1 MPADIEPPQEMKRAT
16 RHRVARFF
24 VDDLCQAFP
33 YSLLMAGTLYLIP
46 TPLSEDTAPQVLP
59 PQVLRQVEAL
69 PYFLVENARTAR
81 RFVKSVA
88 PARVIEDIRF
98 TIIDKDSSDAEVRAA
113 LEPLAKQGLDAGIL
127 SEAGCPG
134 IADPGAALAREAHRL
149 GLRVVPLVGPSS
161 LLLALMA
168 SGLNGQQFA
177 FHGYLPIEKG
187 PRIAALKQ
195 LEREAQQRQQ
205 TQLFIETP
213 YRNGALFAD
222 LLAQLQPGTR
232 VCVAADVTGAGE
244 FIKTLTVKDWQRFPA
259 PQLHKIPTVFLI
271 GC

>member
-1 MPADIEPPQEMKRAT
+1 MP
-16 RHRVARFF
+16 
-24 VDDLCQAFP
+24 
-33 YSLLMAGTLYLIP
+33 LYLIP
-46 TPLSEDTAPQVLP
+46 TPLAEATAPQVLP
-59 PQVLRQVEAL
+59 PQVVVAVARL

-81 RFVKSVA
+81 RFVKEIA
-88 PARVIEDIRF
+88 PHRVIEEIRF
-98 TIIDKDSSDAEVRAA
+98 AVIDKDSSEREVRQA
-113 LEPLAKQGLDAGIL
+113 LEPLLAEGLDAGIL

-168 SGLNGQQFA
+168 SGLEGQRFA
-177 FHGYLPIEKG
+177 FHGYLPIEKA
-187 PRIAALKQ
+187 PRAAAIKA

-213 YRNGALFAD
+213 YRNDTLLAD

-244 FIKTLTVKDWQRFPA
+244 FIRTLSVAEWRRTSKPA
-259 PQLHKIPTVFLI
+259 LHKVPTVFLV
-271 GC
+271 GM

>member
-1 MPADIEPPQEMKRAT
+1 
-16 RHRVARFF
+16 
-24 VDDLCQAFP
+24 
-33 YSLLMAGTLYLIP
+33 MALYLIP
-46 TPLSEDTAPQVLP
+46 TPLADATAPQVLP
-59 PQVLRQVEAL
+59 PQVVAAVARL

-81 RFVKSVA
+81 RFVKEIA
-88 PARVIEDIRF
+88 PHRVIEEIRF
-98 TIIDKDSSDAEVRAA
+98 VVIDKDSSDQDVRQA
-113 LEPLAKQGLDAGIL
+113 LAPLAAEGLEAGIL

-168 SGLNGQQFA
+168 SGLEGQRFA
-177 FHGYLPIEKG
+177 FHGYLPIERA
-187 PRIAALKQ
+187 PRAAAIKA

-213 YRNGALFAD
+213 YRNDALLAD

-232 VCVAADVTGAGE
+232 LCVAADLTGAGE
-244 FIKTLTVKDWQRFPA
+244 LVRTLPVAEWRRASKPA
-259 PQLHKIPTVFLI
+259 LHKVPTVFLV
-271 GC
+271 GM